1 MRDPGQ
7 VYSGIGMFSRLL
19 GKWEKEYIIYT
30 FMAVLRVTAGSN
42 ITLRKLLYF
51 SMWSFSLESN
61 WKAWRLGHR
70 REKNGQ
76 LRLYNMNNL
85 CKVRGTCEQTAHRG
99 NGLWQ
104 QPRELHRQLVLEEL
118 IHGSLCCCPGTQMG
132 SSSFHQKKEKDPL
145 GPHVCLNTV
154 KKARLS

>member
-7 VYSGIGMFSRLL
+7 VYLGIGMFSRLL

-30 FMAVLRVTAGSN
+30 FMAALRVTAGST
-42 ITLRKLLYF
+42 ITLRKLQYF

-85 CKVRGTCEQTAHRG
+85 CKVRGTCEQTAQRKWSLEAAQRAAPTAGLRG
-99 NGLWQ
+99 INSRKPLLL
-104 QPRELHRQLVLEEL
+104 PRYRWNHPAFTRKRRRILLDHMFV
-118 IHGSLCCCPGTQMG
+118 
-132 SSSFHQKKEKDPL
+132 
-145 GPHVCLNTV
+145 
-154 KKARLS
+154 